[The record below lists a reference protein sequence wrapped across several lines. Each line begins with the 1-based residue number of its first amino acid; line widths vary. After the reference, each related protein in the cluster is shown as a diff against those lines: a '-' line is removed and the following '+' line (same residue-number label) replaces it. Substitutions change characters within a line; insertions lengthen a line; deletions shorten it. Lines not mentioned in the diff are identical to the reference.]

1 MNSHI
6 KPLLKYARYFITASN
21 GKGHGIHS
29 PFVFHFIQQVLN
41 DKTNYPEY
49 KMVEDLRH
57 SLLKDSRVIFVKDL
71 GAGSAITNSAR
82 RSVASIVKN
91 AAKPPRYAQLLFRM
105 VRFFKPANI
114 IELGTSL
121 GITTSYLALANA
133 AASIITLEG
142 APMVIELAKKNF
154 ERLSIKNIQ
163 VVDGNF
169 DEKLPPLIELSTKMD
184 FVFIDGNHLQQPTE
198 RYFSWLLKKATNDTV
213 LVFDDIHWSD
223 EMEAAWKT
231 IQQHPAVTA
240 TIDLFFIG
248 IVFFRKEF
256 RQKEHFI
263 IRF

>member
-6 KPLLKYARYFITASN
+6 KPILKYARYFIRASN

-49 KMVEDLRH
+49 KTVEDLRH
-57 SLLKDSRVIFVKDL
+57 LLLRDSRIIFVNDL
-71 GAGSAITNSAR
+71 GAGSAITNRAQ
-82 RSVASIVKN
+82 RSVASIAKN

-105 VRFFKPANI
+105 VRFFKPENI

-121 GITTSYLALANA
+121 GITTSYLALANPA
-133 AASIITLEG
+133 TTVITLEG
-142 APMVIELAKKNF
+142 APAIIEIAKTDF
-154 ERLSIKNIQ
+154 ELLSVENIQ
-163 VVDGNF
+163 VVSGSF
-169 DEKLPPLIELSTKMD
+169 DETLPTLLEQTTKID

-198 RYFSWLLKKATNDTV
+198 RYFNWLLEKATNDTV

-248 IVFFRKEF
+248 IVFFRNEF
-256 RQKEHFI
+256 RQKEHFV
-263 IRF
+263 IRY